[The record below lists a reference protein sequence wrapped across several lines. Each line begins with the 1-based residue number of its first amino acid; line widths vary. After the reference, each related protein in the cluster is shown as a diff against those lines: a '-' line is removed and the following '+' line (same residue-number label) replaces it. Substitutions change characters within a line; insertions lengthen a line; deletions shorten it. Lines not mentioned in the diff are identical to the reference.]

1 MVNLE
6 WYRTFKA
13 VYQTGSLTAAS
24 KALFI
29 SQPNVSQHLSSLE
42 AHVGK
47 TLFERKPRILPTD
60 YGKLFYTQVVEPLEK
75 LEKVEAAF
83 TAVNLKKQI
92 PIIRLGAVQEYFQA
106 VLAENIAAM
115 DANLILS
122 FGNTRELLD
131 RLHKGSLDF
140 VVATKLTAY
149 KNLVFE
155 PIRQE
160 HYIIAGSKTIDTAEF
175 DNYSGEEDWE
185 GGEAWLL
192 SQPWFAYTTDLAIIR
207 KFWKKNFNKRPV
219 IKPYC
224 VIPDMTI
231 LLRSIKHYP
240 ALTIAADYL
249 LDEDLKVIWS
259 GRTPTESTLYLA
271 YDQTKVTSDQV
282 KLMKRFTTGPS
293 GAIRQK

>member
-29 SQPNVSQHLSSLE
+29 SQPNVSQHLSALE

-47 TLFERKPRILPTD
+47 TLFERKPRIVPTD

-75 LEKVEAAF
+75 LEKVEANFNAASF
-83 TAVNLKKQI
+83 KKQL

-106 VLAENIAAM
+106 VLCDNISAI
-115 DANLILS
+115 DANLILN
-122 FGNTRELLD
+122 FGGTRELLD
-131 RLHKGSLDF
+131 KLHKGMLDF
-140 VVATKLTAY
+140 VVATKLNNY
-149 KNLVFE
+149 RNLVFE
-155 PIRQE
+155 PVRNE
-160 HYIIAGSKTIDTAEF
+160 LFVIAGSASTDTTDF
-175 DNYSGEEDWE
+175 DDYINEEDLN
-185 GGEAWLL
+185 GAEAWLL

-207 KFWKKNFNKRPV
+207 RFWKKNFYKRPV

-224 VIPDMTI
+224 VIPDMNI
-231 LLRSIKHYP
+231 LLKSIKHQS

-249 LDEDLKVIWS
+249 LDDDLKIIWA
-259 GRTPTESTLYLA
+259 GLEPTESTLYLV
-271 YDQTKVTSDQV
+271 YDATKVTSDQV
-282 KLMKRFTTGPS
+282 KLMKRFCQTL
-293 GAIRQK
+293 

>member
-47 TLFERKPRILPTD
+47 TLFERKPRIVPTE

-75 LEKVEAAF
+75 LEKVEASF
-83 TAVNLKKQI
+83 NTACLKTQL

-106 VLAENIAAM
+106 VLSEHITRI

-122 FGNTRELLD
+122 FGRTHDLLGQ
-131 RLHKGSLDF
+131 LHKGTLDF
-140 VVATKLTAY
+140 VVATKLTDY
-149 KNLVFE
+149 KNIVFE

-160 HYIIAGSKTIDTAEF
+160 RFIIAGSAGIDTTEF
-175 DNYSGEEDWE
+175 DQYVNDEDW
-185 GGEAWLL
+185 GNAEAWLL
-192 SQPWFAYTTDLAIIR
+192 AQTWFAYSADLAIIR
-207 KFWKKNFNKRPV
+207 RFWQKNFAKRPA

-224 VIPDMTI
+224 VIPDMTVI
-231 LLRSIKHYP
+231 LKSLKYST

-249 LDEDLKVIWS
+249 VDDELKIIWN
-259 GRTPTESTLYLA
+259 GIVPAENTLYLA
-271 YDQTKVTSDQV
+271 FDKTKVTSDMV
-282 KLMKRFTTGPS
+282 SLMKQFVNP
-293 GAIRQK
+293 